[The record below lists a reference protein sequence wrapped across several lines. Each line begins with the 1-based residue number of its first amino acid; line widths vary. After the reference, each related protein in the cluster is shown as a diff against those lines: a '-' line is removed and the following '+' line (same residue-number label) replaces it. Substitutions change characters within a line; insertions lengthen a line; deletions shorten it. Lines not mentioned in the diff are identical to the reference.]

1 MRVKSIRFQILAI
14 VLVCYLVPTLLLG
27 QYMGGVFFTD
37 LREKTEAALS
47 SGAEHARTLT
57 LQNVERAITLA
68 KDATYDGE
76 LTSACS
82 AYNASSLSD
91 TGFLRS
97 ARSYVERK
105 YSRERLFTFAA
116 CFPVSNPA
124 LLVYSRSSGYE
135 QALTYQQGVHAR
147 VVTLGETLD
156 TRCQFIQAGDTVYL
170 VRNLYNLR
178 LEREGMLVLGVNR
191 TAMLE
196 PLYELARAWDAGID
210 VRLGESG
217 AVDIDFEALPLGLSD
232 AEETD
237 DITYTMLAGDRDYL
251 LGARMRVSKQR
262 VYGEMRA
269 FHRMMTGL
277 FLLLIPV
284 MALIVWYVNRRI
296 LRPIAMLSDASR
308 RIEAG
313 ELGVTVPM
321 HGRDELG
328 DLGRAFSNMSTRI
341 ANLIDKTYK
350 EEIALRD
357 ARIQAM
363 QSRINPHFINNA
375 LESINWQARIEGSET
390 ISAMVESLSVLI
402 NASMARGNRRM
413 VPLREEA
420 EVVRAYFYFI
430 GLRFGDRLTVE
441 ASFEEQALSAVVPL
455 LTIQPLL
462 ENAVEHGIAPAGGG
476 EILVHC
482 RRQGEE
488 LLIEVV
494 NGGKPL
500 DQSDRM
506 RIDAALSGDN
516 QGGNHLGL
524 SNIASRL
531 RLIYGGRAQIG
542 VDQDARGHTVARLLI
557 PLGGEEQ
564 REEQRRAEK
573 LTAGFVQGDDER
585 GQSNTK
591 KDIFSQ

>member
-1 MRVKSIRFQILAI
+1 MKMKSIRFQILAI
-14 VLVCYLVPTLLLG
+14 VLICYLVPTLLLG
-27 QYMGGVFFTD
+27 QYMGSVFFSD

-47 SGAEHARTLT
+47 SGAEHARTMT
-57 LQNVERAITLA
+57 LQNVERAVSLA

-76 LTSACS
+76 LTSACA

-91 TGFLRS
+91 TEFLRT
-97 ARSYVERK
+97 ARNYVERK
-105 YSRERLFTFAA
+105 YSRESLFTFAV
-116 CFPVSNPA
+116 CFPAENPA

-135 QALTYQQGVHAR
+135 QALTYQQGVHER
-147 VVTLGETLD
+147 VTALGETLD
-156 TRCQFIQAGDTVYL
+156 TRCQFIQAGDRVYL

-178 LEREGMLVLGVNR
+178 LEREGMLVLGINQL
-191 TAMLE
+191 AILQ
-196 PLYELARAWDAGID
+196 PLDELARAWDASID
-210 VRLGESG
+210 VRLGEAG
-217 AVDIDFEALPLGLSD
+217 KTEIDFEALPLGLYD
-232 AEETD
+232 DGKTD
-237 DITYTMLAGDRDYL
+237 DITYTMLARDADYL
-251 LGARMRVSKQR
+251 FGARMRVSKQR

-269 FHRMMTGL
+269 FRRMMTGL

-284 MALIVWYVNRRI
+284 MALILGYVNRRI
-296 LRPIAMLSDASR
+296 VRPIAILSDASR

-321 HGRDELG
+321 HGGDELG
-328 DLGRAFSNMSTRI
+328 DLGKAFSNMSTRI

-375 LESINWQARIEGSET
+375 LETINWQARIEGSET
-390 ISAMVESLSVLI
+390 ISAMVESLSVLL

-441 ASFEEQALSAVVPL
+441 AHFDERAMSAVVPL
-455 LTIQPLL
+455 MTIQPLL

-476 EILVHC
+476 EILVRC
-482 RRQGEE
+482 ERQDEN
-488 LLIEVV
+488 LLIEVI

-500 DQSDRM
+500 AESDRQRM
-506 RIDAALSGDN
+506 EAALSGDS
-516 QGGNHLGL
+516 QDGHHLGL

-531 RLIYGGRAQIG
+531 RLIYGGKADITAA
-542 VDQDARGHTVARLLI
+542 VEARGRTVVRLCI
-557 PLGGEEQ
+557 PFDNG
-564 REEQRRAEK
+564 AE
-573 LTAGFVQGDDER
+573 
-585 GQSNTK
+585 
-591 KDIFSQ
+591 

>member
-1 MRVKSIRFQILAI
+1 MTNVLGEEQTMKMKSIRFQILAI
-14 VLVCYLVPTLLLG
+14 VLVCYLAPTLLLG
-27 QYMGGVFFTD
+27 QYMGNVFFSD

-57 LQNVERAITLA
+57 LQNVEHAITLA

-76 LTSACS
+76 LTSACA
-82 AYNASSLSD
+82 AYNASSLGD
-91 TGFLRS
+91 TEFLRA

-105 YSRERLFTFAA
+105 YGRERIFTFAA
-116 CFPVSNPA
+116 CFPVDNPA
-124 LLVYSRSSGYE
+124 LLVYSRSSGYD
-135 QALTYQQGVHAR
+135 QALTYQQGVHER
-147 VVTLGETLD
+147 VVKLGETLD
-156 TRCQFIQAGDTVYL
+156 TRCRFIQAGDKVYL

-191 TAMLE
+191 AAMLA
-196 PLYELARAWDAGID
+196 PLEELARAWDAAID
-210 VRLGESG
+210 VRLGEAG
-217 AVDIDFEALPLGLSD
+217 AAEIDFEALPLGLSD
-232 AEETD
+232 AGETD
-237 DITYTMLAGDRDYL
+237 EITYTMLSQDRDYL
-251 LGARMRVSKQR
+251 LGARMHVSKQR

-269 FHRMMTGL
+269 FRRMMTGL

-284 MALIVWYVNRRI
+284 MALILWYVNRRI
-296 LRPIAMLSDASR
+296 VRPIAILSDASR

-321 HGRDELG
+321 HGGDELG

-375 LESINWQARIEGSET
+375 LETINWQARIEGSET
-390 ISAMVESLSVLI
+390 ISAMVESLSVLL

-413 VPLREEA
+413 VPLREEE

-441 ASFEEQALSAVVPL
+441 ARFDERAMDAVVPL
-455 LTIQPLL
+455 LTVQPLL

-476 EILVHC
+476 DILVSC
-482 RRQGEE
+482 QKTGED

-500 DQSDRM
+500 AEGDRQRM
-506 RIDAALSGDN
+506 EEALSGDN
-516 QGGNHLGL
+516 QGGRHLGL

-531 RLIYGGRAQIG
+531 RLIYGGRARIG
-542 VDQDARGHTVARLLI
+542 VDTDARGRTVVALRI
-557 PLGGEEQ
+557 PLDEDAEQ
-564 REEQRRAEK
+564 AE
-573 LTAGFVQGDDER
+573 
-585 GQSNTK
+585 
-591 KDIFSQ
+591 